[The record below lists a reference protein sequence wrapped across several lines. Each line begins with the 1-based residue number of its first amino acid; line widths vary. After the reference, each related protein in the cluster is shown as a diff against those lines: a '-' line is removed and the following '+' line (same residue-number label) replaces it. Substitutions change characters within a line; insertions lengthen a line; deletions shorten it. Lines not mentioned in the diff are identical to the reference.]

1 MNKKVNICLMAIAII
16 GGIIYGIM
24 RILNNDVY
32 GFLICISIIPV
43 MLIPFLLKK
52 FFYLKISN
60 QVETLYLIF
69 VFFAHFLGS
78 IVNFYDLIPGYDK
91 IMHFISGMLSTF
103 IGLLLL
109 IKLKQYKKIN
119 VVFTIIFMIAVTLS
133 IATLWEFYEFIS
145 DYIFSKDA
153 QNVITTGVSDTMW
166 DMLMAFLGAIVIS
179 SQYWHEVKRKKESI
193 VIKFIKEAGA

>member
-60 QVETLYLIF
+60 QVETMYLIF